1 MSLTKA
7 SLIESIA
14 KENGFSRPQ
23 SDKIVDTVFKIMKR
37 ELERGEDVLISRFGK
52 FCIKNKS
59 SRRGR
64 NPQTGEEMM
73 LPSRKVVRFQYSQL
87 LMRKLNEGHDRTL
100 TRTRK
105 KR

>member
-7 SLIESIA
+7 HLIENIV
-14 KENGFSRPQ
+14 KENSLTKTQ
-23 SDKIVDTVFKIMKR
+23 AAKVVETVFEIIKG

-52 FCIKNKS
+52 FCIRNKS

-64 NPQTGEEMM
+64 NPQTGEDLT
-73 LPSRKVVRFQYSQL
+73 LPARKVVTFQCSTVL
-87 LMRKLNEGHDRTL
+87 KGKLNGGNVVAL
-100 TRTRK
+100 PRTRK